1 MVSSSMFFSDKG
13 YFFNVMR
20 SFYFILLLGF
30 SAKLTLQVNLVCKFS
45 LKVRIMQVNPTILKV
60 TCNTALPCI
69 DDVTLDNSV

>member
-1 MVSSSMFFSDKG
+1 
-13 YFFNVMR
+13 MR